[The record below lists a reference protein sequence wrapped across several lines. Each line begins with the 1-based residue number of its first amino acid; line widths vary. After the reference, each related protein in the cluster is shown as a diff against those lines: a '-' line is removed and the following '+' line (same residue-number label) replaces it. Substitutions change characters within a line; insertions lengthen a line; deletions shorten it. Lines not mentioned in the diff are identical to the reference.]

1 MVSKAQQHY
10 LAELYRLQQDN
21 DGHVSLSTLAET
33 MDASIQAVSR
43 MVRRLRESGLIEQAP
58 YQGIL
63 LTTEGARYAMPAIR
77 RHRLIEVFLVRV
89 MGFGWDEAHE
99 LTDQLELGVNG
110 LLEDRMDALAG
121 YPTRC
126 PHGEPI
132 PSKDGIMPVLNDI
145 CLLYCQ
151 PGAHLRV
158 SRVRT
163 RESAKLQYIAELG
176 LLPGTGLHFV
186 SQAPFGGPLR
196 LAFAGHEH
204 VIGRELAATLW
215 VEQGIS

>member
-21 DGHVSLSTLAET
+21 GGYVALSTLADT
-33 MDASIQAVSR
+33 LDASIQAVSR
-43 MVRRLRESGLIEQAP
+43 MVRRLRESGWVEQEP
-58 YQGIL
+58 YQGVQ
-63 LTTEGARYAMPAIR
+63 LTEEGVRHAMPAIR

-89 MGFGWDEAHE
+89 MGFGWDEAHA

-110 LLEDRMDALAG
+110 TLEDRFDALAG

-132 PSKDGIMPVLNDI
+132 PSKDGVMPVLDDV
-145 CLLYCQ
+145 CLLNCP
-151 PGAHLRV
+151 PGAHLRI

-163 RESAKLQYIAELG
+163 REGAMLRYIAELG
-176 LLPGTGLHFV
+176 LVPGTGLRYV

-196 LAFAGHEH
+196 LAFAGQEH
-204 VIGRELAATLW
+204 VIGRELAGTLW
-215 VEQGIS
+215 VEMVR